1 MGNYMHTFQNM
12 TDNNTNEEPTF
23 VRDENVTY
31 SFYRKKAI
39 LNWLRSQ
46 KGNILTQDKGIVAI
60 KILLSVAVIAVLIY
74 GLLYKQFNLFYG
86 SSFYN
91 GALFFMCI
99 CSILSICILGI
110 RRSYGLLSMVALIVI
125 SSYLFKP
132 TFILLFY
139 FRYGSPLILK
149 LLFSCGLTVFF
160 VVYISKYLIEI
171 LNFTKFKIYIRE
183 ENIIH
188 CDLFLDNYRYIQGM
202 NNVCE
207 ITINSFEECYT
218 HQKMRRIFSLVNL
231 LAICSGEIFAGYK
244 SNPNMTEFTLYIYSR
259 DKHIKSTKKILQL
272 LLRWG
277 FSIQGCKKKIDRTW
291 EMYQNELYPDDYELS
306 SISTR
311 DKFEELFID
320 DIELDRPYDLIFFAY
335 YNTAMDIKTI
345 QSNIKYYGFTMAH
358 CDNMFNE
365 ENYRYKYR
373 VSFITRSYAT
383 PRRLEYLNDVLI
395 KNAKET
401 NGRYTGEWT
410 IIK

>member
-1 MGNYMHTFQNM
+1 MHTFQNT
-12 TDNNTNEEPTF
+12 TDNDTNEEQTF
-23 VRDENVTY
+23 VQDENVTY

-39 LNWLRSQ
+39 LNWLSSQ
-46 KGNILTQDKGIVAI
+46 KGNILMQDKWVVAA
-60 KILLSVAVIAVLIY
+60 KLFFSVAVIAVLIY
-74 GLLYKQFNLFYG
+74 GLIYKQFNLFYG

-91 GALFFMCI
+91 SALFFMCI

-110 RRSYGLLSMVALIVI
+110 KRSYGLLSMVAFIVI
-125 SSYLFKP
+125 CSYLFSP
-132 TFILLFY
+132 AFALLFY

-149 LLFSCGLTVFF
+149 LLFSCGLIVFF

-188 CDLFLDNYRYIQGM
+188 CDLFLDNYRFIQGM

-207 ITINSFEECYT
+207 ITINSFEECLT

-231 LAICSGEIFAGYK
+231 LAICRGEIFVGYK
-244 SNPNMTEFTLYIYSR
+244 SNPNMTEFTLYLYSR
-259 DKHIKSTKKILQL
+259 DKNIKSTKKILQL

-277 FSIQGCKKKIDRTW
+277 FSIQGCKKKVDRNW
-291 EMYQNELYPDDYELS
+291 DLYQNELYPDDYELS

-311 DKFEELFID
+311 DKFEELFIN
-320 DIELDRPYDLIFFAY
+320 DIELDRSYDLIFFAY
-335 YNTAMDIKTI
+335 YNTAIDIKTI

-358 CDNMFNE
+358 CDNMFNDE
-365 ENYRYKYR
+365 PGPLRYKYR
-373 VSFITRSYAT
+373 VSFITKSYVT
-383 PRRLEYLNDVLI
+383 PRRLEYLNGVLI

-410 IIK
+410 IIQ